1 MNQENGNI
9 MKNLVQ
15 IINSKKKT
23 VYYGYGKALRYTF
36 DISSFNECY
45 IYGKNICE
53 YTKSY
58 KYYVTPDGKFAS
70 EFYTFFEKE
79 IFDIPREQVAKMFVK
94 AIGV

>member
-1 MNQENGNI
+1 
-9 MKNLVQ
+9 MKIVS
-15 IINSKKKT
+15 SKKKT

-53 YTKSY
+53 YTKLY

-70 EFYTFFEKE
+70 ESYTFFEKE
-79 IFDIPREQVAKMFVK
+79 IFDIPREQVVKMFIK
-94 AIGV
+94 AMGV